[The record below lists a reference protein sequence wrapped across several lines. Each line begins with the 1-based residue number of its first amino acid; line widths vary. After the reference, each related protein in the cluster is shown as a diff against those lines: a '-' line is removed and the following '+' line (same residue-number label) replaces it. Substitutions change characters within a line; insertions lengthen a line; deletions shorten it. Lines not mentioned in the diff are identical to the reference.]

1 VTPPGTATIL
11 LVDDGS
17 TAVQRARAALHAL
30 GERVVCLTLSELG
43 SEGGG
48 TPWECVLA
56 PARSRE
62 LLARCWPGLE
72 LAPALPCIWLTTGT
86 PAAGELAVDASADE
100 LTGQLRRALRAARAE
115 RASTPSLLTLL
126 AEQLCA
132 QVSDAALMVD
142 SALRVVTANAA
153 YAALYGLEA
162 PALRGQTL
170 TDLPLRYYDEQG
182 RALPAEHRPE
192 VRALHGEGTACE
204 YRFESPGRSGWV
216 SIRSSVLLGPAGEPV
231 AVLSLQREVTARRVR
246 AAARQETLYALGQ
259 MAAGVA
265 HDLNNALTLILGR
278 TEIAQEALR
287 EPHPALDEV
296 SEAVLAIRQAALDAA
311 GTVRRLQDFARERP
325 VSGLAPVDC
334 AELLREAAALTR
346 PRWFNEA
353 LRRGASITVEVWTEE
368 VPLIAGVA
376 SELRDALTN
385 LIFNAV
391 DALPQGGR
399 IILAVTARAEG
410 VELRVEDTGLGM
422 PEEVRQR
429 ALEPYFTTKG
439 EHGGGIGLAMVATVI
454 ARHGGKLTLESELGR
469 GTTVRLFLPTT
480 AAAPPPPEPATLPA
494 RPGRVLV
501 LDDEPGIAALVEWA
515 LRQDRHQV
523 VIQTDPR
530 AAIQQLEHEQFDV
543 VITDL
548 GMPTVSGWEV
558 AAAVKQR
565 SPTTRVVLATGWGG
579 DLEEEHVRRA
589 RVDAVPAKP
598 CSFSQL
604 RQVVHRLLAEV
615 PS

>member
-1 VTPPGTATIL
+1 MIPPDTAMIL

-17 TAVQRARAALHAL
+17 TEVQRARAVLHAL
-30 GERVVCLTLSELG
+30 GERVVCLTLSELC

-62 LLARCWPGLE
+62 LLARWLGLE
-72 LAPALPCIWLTTGT
+72 LASALPCIWLTTGT

-100 LTGQLRRALRAARAE
+100 LTEPLRLALRAVRAE
-115 RASTPSLLTLL
+115 RAAPHSLLTLL

-162 PALRGQTL
+162 PGLRGQAL

-182 RALPAEHRPE
+182 RAVPAERRPE
-192 VRALHGEGTACE
+192 VRALLGEGTACE

-216 SIRSSVLLGPAGEPV
+216 SISSSVLRGPAGEPV
-231 AVLSLQREVTARRVR
+231 AVLSLQREVTARRVW
-246 AAARQETLYALGQ
+246 AEARQETLYALGQ

-325 VSGLAPVDC
+325 ALELAPVDC

-353 LRRGASITVEVWTEE
+353 LRRGAPITVEVWTEE
-368 VPLIAGVA
+368 VPLIAGGA

-399 IILAVTARAEG
+399 IILAATACAEG

-439 EHGGGIGLAMVATVI
+439 EHGSGIGLAMVATVI
-454 ARHGGKLTLESELGR
+454 ARHGGKLTLESEPGR

-480 AAAPPPPEPATLPA
+480 AVAPPPPEPVALPA

-501 LDDEPGIAALVEWA
+501 LDDEPGIAALVERA

-530 AAIQQLEHEQFDV
+530 AAIHQLEHEQFDV

-548 GMPTVSGWEV
+548 GMPTLSGWEV
-558 AAAVKQR
+558 AAAVKQH

-579 DLEEEHVRRA
+579 DLEEEHLRRA
-589 RVDAVPAKP
+589 SVDAVLAKP
-598 CSFSQL
+598 YSFSQL

-615 PS
+615 PP